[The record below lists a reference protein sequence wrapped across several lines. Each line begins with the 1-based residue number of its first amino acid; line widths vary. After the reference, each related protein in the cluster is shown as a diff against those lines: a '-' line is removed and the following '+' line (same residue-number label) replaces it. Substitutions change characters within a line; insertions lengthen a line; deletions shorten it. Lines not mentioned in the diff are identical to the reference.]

1 MVTQVNHTKVAQSLM
16 LSQFKNAEDLHS
28 LLASWTGP
36 LDEIEQ
42 ALIDFLN
49 GNGVTNAV
57 GTMLDIIGS
66 WVGVDRDLRNDT
78 EYRQAILG
86 KVLLETMDGTC
97 RKFYQGMKT
106 LCNTDEVTFH
116 EGYPT
121 TVYPQLGEGWTNATY
136 DQLKAIKMAGVGFV
150 MLVDYHLDSMK
161 FSEVISQDNNL
172 ITPSG
177 DDYEVLI
184 DGVTYNLIVSKS
196 ASSITDGSGD
206 YLAELIDEEFT
217 PMAELVTQSYTVVE
231 GFIVDSNGDFVVD
244 ESGNNYTYR
253 EFM

>member
-1 MVTQVNHTKVAQSLM
+1 MVTQVNHTEVAQSLM
-16 LSQFKNAEDLHS
+16 LSQFKESKDLHS
-28 LLASWTGP
+28 LLASWMGP

-66 WVGVDRDLRNDT
+66 WVGVDRGFRNDT

-116 EGYPT
+116 ENYPP

-136 DQLKAIKMAGVGFV
+136 EQVKAIKMAGIGFV
-150 MLVDYHLDSMK
+150 MLVDHHLDSME
-161 FSEVISQDNNL
+161 FTEVTSLDNNL
-172 ITPSG
+172 VTPDG
-177 DDYEVLI
+177 DEYEVVV
-184 DGVTYNLIVSKS
+184 DGITYNLIVSKAAS
-196 ASSITDGSGD
+196 AVRDESGD

-217 PMAELVTQSYTVVE
+217 PMAEVVTRTFSLVE
-231 GFIVDSNGDFVVD
+231 GFVVD
-244 ESGNNYTYR
+244 ESGNFITDESGNKYTYR
-253 EFM
+253 EYT

>member
-1 MVTQVNHTKVAQSLM
+1 MITQVNHTEFAKSLM
-16 LSQFKNAEDLHS
+16 LSQFNSSKDLHS
-28 LLASWTGP
+28 LLASWMGP

-42 ALIDFLN
+42 GLIDFLN

-57 GTMLDIIGS
+57 GEMLDVIGS
-66 WVGVDRDLRNDT
+66 WVGVDRDLRSDA

-97 RKFYQGMKT
+97 RKFYLGMKT
-106 LCNTDEVTFH
+106 LCNTEEVTFH
-116 EGYPT
+116 EAYPS

-150 MLVDYHLDSMK
+150 MLVDHHLDSMT

-172 ITPSG
+172 VTPSG
-177 DDYEVLI
+177 DDYEVI
-184 DGVTYNLIVSKS
+184 VDGITYNLIVSKS
-196 ASSITDGSGD
+196 TSTVSDDSGD
-206 YLAELIDEEFT
+206 YMAELIDESFT
-217 PMAELVTQSYTVVE
+217 PMAEVVTKTYTVTE
-231 GFIVDSNGDFVVD
+231 GFITDESGNLVTD

-253 EFM
+253 EFI